1 MGFILI
7 AKANCAVRRSTFNP
21 SSPGSRDM
29 QACTLAG
36 NGGAE
41 ASRLLIY
48 AAGDENRDRWSVESF
63 IQRMRAHVLDGRR
76 NERALLGLEIH
87 DLQGHRVFA
96 LDDAHPLVEVV
107 LRPGTYHVSTEHGGT
122 RRRYTIALEQ
132 GASTDLYLRL
142 ALDRH

>member
-1 MGFILI
+1 
-7 AKANCAVRRSTFNP
+7 
-21 SSPGSRDM
+21 M